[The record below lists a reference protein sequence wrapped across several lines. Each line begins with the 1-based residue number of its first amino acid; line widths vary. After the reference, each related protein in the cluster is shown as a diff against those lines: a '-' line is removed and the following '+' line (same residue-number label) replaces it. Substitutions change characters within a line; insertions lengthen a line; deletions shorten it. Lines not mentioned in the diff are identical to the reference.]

1 VSEHEGGAS
10 AIDVVFLD
18 VGGVIYDDTVY
29 RQALLLA
36 LRDLGASVA
45 DDAFDREYERCRD
58 LQGGSFRR
66 RLAAAFLSDGT
77 VDERTEA
84 LRRRASRYWSYT
96 PGALEADVLPVL
108 GILKRRYRLGIIANQ
123 PSDVRAALR
132 RDGIDAFLDVWGIS
146 DDLGL
151 EKPDQ
156 ALYAQALRLAG
167 VEPGRAVMVGDRLD
181 YDVRPARAQ
190 GMRAIWVL
198 RGEAPRRPTAEQLSE
213 ADASIHS
220 LSELPAVLESL

>member
-84 LRRRASRYWSYT
+84 LRRRASRY
-96 PGALEADVLPVL
+96 
-108 GILKRRYRLGIIANQ
+108 
-123 PSDVRAALR
+123 
-132 RDGIDAFLDVWGIS
+132 
-146 DDLGL
+146 
-151 EKPDQ
+151 
-156 ALYAQALRLAG
+156 
-167 VEPGRAVMVGDRLD
+167 
-181 YDVRPARAQ
+181 
-190 GMRAIWVL
+190 
-198 RGEAPRRPTAEQLSE
+198 
-213 ADASIHS
+213 
-220 LSELPAVLESL
+220 